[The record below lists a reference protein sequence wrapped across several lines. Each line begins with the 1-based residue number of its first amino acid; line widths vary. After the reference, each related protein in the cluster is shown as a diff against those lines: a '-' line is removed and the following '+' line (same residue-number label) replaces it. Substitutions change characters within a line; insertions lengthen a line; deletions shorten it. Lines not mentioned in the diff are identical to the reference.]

1 MAEARLNRD
10 YARRMLGVALL
21 MAALAAWSLY
31 DGLAGWPRLNARMA
45 AARPTLLATNLT
57 AEAWL
62 DGETP
67 DERPLHRVFAAQ
79 GLTPPRK
86 LVRKMGELRLPPRP
100 DDLEPALTG
109 QRAAVR
115 HLLEA
120 PLYTAEDLRTQFIQA
135 GLTLLLALAAAG
147 LVAVKRGR
155 IFIADE
161 TGLHGSGF
169 RGSRTWP
176 ELAAVDWRRW
186 DEKGIFVL
194 TFASG
199 AAVRCDGWH
208 FAGMSAIVAEIEKQR
223 PDLAPPQP
231 PAVGE

>member
-45 AARPTLLATNLT
+45 AARPALLATNLA

-62 DGETP
+62 GGETP

-100 DDLEPALTG
+100 DDLEPALAG

-115 HLLEA
+115 RLLEA

>member
-1 MAEARLNRD
+1 
-10 YARRMLGVALL
+10 
-21 MAALAAWSLY
+21 
-31 DGLAGWPRLNARMA
+31 MA
-45 AARPTLLATNLT
+45 AARPALLATNLA

-62 DGETP
+62 GGETP

-100 DDLEPALTG
+100 DDLEPALAG

-115 HLLEA
+115 RLLEA

>member
-21 MAALAAWSLY
+21 MAALAAWSCY

-45 AARPTLLATNLT
+45 AARPALLATNLT

-62 DGETP
+62 EGETP

-100 DDLEPALTG
+100 EDLDQALAG

-115 HLLEA
+115 RLLEA
-120 PLYTAEDLRTQFIQA
+120 PLYAPEDLRAQFIQG
-135 GLTLLLALAAAG
+135 GLTLLLALVAAG

-155 IFIADE
+155 VFLADG

-169 RGSRTWP
+169 RGHQAWSD
-176 ELAAVDWRRW
+176 LAAVDWRRW
-186 DEKGIFVL
+186 EEKGVVVL

-199 AAVRCDGWH
+199 ASVRCDGWH
-208 FAGMSAIVAEIEKQR
+208 FAGMPGVVAEIEAHR
-223 PDLAPPQP
+223 PDLAPPRP
-231 PAVGE
+231 PAAGG

>member
-155 IFIADE
+155 VFIVDE
-161 TGLHGSGF
+161 AGLHGSGF
-169 RGSRTWP
+169 RGSRTWS

-208 FAGMSAIVAEIEKQR
+208 FEGMPGIAAEIGKQR

-231 PAVGE
+231 PAAGG